1 MYSHILVTVAYE
13 AARDAAPS
21 LDIAKALLAPGGQI
35 TLIHVMEPAPVFTLS
50 YLPEGWREDMRSAIE
65 ADLSERAA
73 ALDNVGVVVAEG
85 QAGRTLLEWAG
96 AEGVDCIVIASHQ
109 PGLRDYL
116 MGSTA
121 AWVVRHAACAIH
133 VLR

>member
-1 MYSHILVTVAYE
+1 MYNHILVPVAYE
-13 AARDAAPS
+13 PGRPVGKA
-21 LDIAKALLAPGGQI
+21 LDIAQRLAGDGARI
-35 TLIHVMEPAPVFTLS
+35 TLMHVMEEPPAFALDYMPA
-50 YLPEGWREDMRSAIE
+50 GWREDMRSAIE